1 VDASFYEN
9 TAAENY
15 RPLSQAPVINKG
27 ENLSAW
33 GITTDITDQPRPN
46 GGDFDIGCFES
57 ASAVATYVPSSCD
70 YTVIQSG
77 DYSALNLSA
86 GGNTVCIQAGTYTG
100 LKFIGLNG
108 SPSEPIIYR
117 NLGGQVVFQN
127 TNNNQNGINFDNC
140 RYFKVTGT
148 GDPNVYYGLKVAKT
162 GSGGMGITVGGKS
175 SDCEI
180 ERVEISNTG
189 FAGIM
194 AKTDPSC
201 DSTTWR

>member
-86 GGNTVCIQAGTYTG
+86 GPGNTVCIQAGTYTG

-108 SPSEPIIYR
+108 SPTNQLFTET
-117 NLGGQVVFQN
+117 LVV
-127 TNNNQNGINFDNC
+127 
-140 RYFKVTGT
+140 R
-148 GDPNVYYGLKVAKT
+148 
-162 GSGGMGITVGGKS
+162 
-175 SDCEI
+175 
-180 ERVEISNTG
+180 
-189 FAGIM
+189 
-194 AKTDPSC
+194 
-201 DSTTWR
+201 